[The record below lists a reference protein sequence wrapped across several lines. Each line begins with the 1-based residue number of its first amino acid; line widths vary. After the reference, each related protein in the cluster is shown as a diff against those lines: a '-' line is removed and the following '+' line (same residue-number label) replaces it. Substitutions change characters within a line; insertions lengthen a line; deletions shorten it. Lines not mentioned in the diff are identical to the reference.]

1 MSTPSVQKT
10 SISDP
15 LRPRPLNLSTLP
27 VTPVR
32 LAARFDDN
40 SDDICLTELVARAT
54 DAAALFNAAQN
65 PLPTDSD
72 DEGVDPTAVNPLKFL
87 PVPLQGLPDGAT
99 PQVAIPS
106 SGSQALE
113 YMKRTSVTAARK
125 DYSYIIGVVLGLVP
139 LSVTDPHLYR
149 AYRGHIQSSEAL
161 FIEWEKSAAHKLLIQ
176 RFVKEFRELSGQKLT
191 KSMEMFHE
199 YLIEV
204 KKASAQVAFTAM
216 IYHFTVERRSYN
228 SEPALKM
235 RSREVQLI
243 MWLVMY
249 METNDEEYVS
259 KFRQDCIN
267 RDLDLTS
274 IADCTLRASSQTY
287 PAFNRLAMCEEET
300 MTMSW
305 SWILRDLCAYLGGAQ
320 INNELD
326 IKALNLE
333 YFVPE
338 DQNVS
343 HDLRFEVLP
352 DGSFTDVLDWLTDE
366 LHARTAI
373 NTVANQA
380 GIISWVVD
388 DYKTVGNMLS
398 AMKTAE
404 SMDLYTAWW
413 KQYRRSDK
421 VPANVVIP
429 TGEWPIIEVSL
440 CKTLMRDAEKDLI
453 ANVPLQRERAAIV
466 AAKQQ
471 QRQRQ
476 QPARQPGA
484 TRPGRQQPPPPNEKK
499 KCRICR
505 KVPDDGH
512 TTAKCPDRTGG
523 ECHKWMAGGQSK
535 CGRGTDCCYEHP
547 ARPAGSAA
555 PAAPAAPATPVPAA
569 PHGAPPPYR
578 PAPAPVPS
586 QSALPAA
593 LENFTPMSETGMQ
606 EISCRNTTSPECTP
620 NFMCDLAYWGK
631 LVNDKAKEGLE
642 YCLPKSCDN
651 CRAYD
656 KTHRSASM
664 MTGQPSPEPA
674 PPEPAPEP
682 APTPDGSHENDGA
695 NDDYDYY
702 HDYDVSMGSAGMVT
716 SVEEVEQID
725 WWAAAHPTVTNAQVD
740 DVLDEDRHVGFATVP
755 AVPKCS
761 IQLLLTDYNVL
772 SLTDNNDVPIQL
784 DVLADIPAWVVAA
797 HAEQMN
803 LSTDDVSSLMLAV
816 DTDTCLHPAML
827 CPNGFAI
834 VDQVDNA
841 WCSICEAKVNMDV
854 AHCCEVCG
862 CQNAK
867 SDSSSEDIETVAQ
880 LCSMDSALPTDHA
893 RYTLRQ
899 FQKFGVPVTAALE
912 EVANLEADNSLYV
925 TSMEPVNS
933 TRASCLPDPSGYALL
948 GDQVNLNISMDD
960 ETAAAL
966 MDSPTDHEASI
977 DLESSG
983 SDHQINNEGVRR
995 LKKHYVN
1002 AMDKDAREL
1011 VMLFPTA
1018 DSNLDG
1024 DLMLSTNADA
1034 VVPAVDSNFH

>member
-1 MSTPSVQKT
+1 MSMPSVQKT

-54 DAAALFNAAQN
+54 DAAAFFNAAHN
-65 PLPTDSD
+65 PLPSDSD
-72 DEGVDPTAVNPLKFL
+72 DEGVDPTAVDPLKFL

-139 LSVTDPHLYR
+139 LSISDPHLYR
-149 AYRGHIQSSEAL
+149 AHRGHIQSCEAL

-199 YLIEV
+199 YLIQV

-216 IYHFTVERRSYN
+216 IYHFTVEHRSYN

-274 IADCTLRASSQTY
+274 IADCTIRASSQMY

-338 DQNVS
+338 DVNVS

-380 GIISWVVD
+380 GILSWVID

-413 KQYRRSDK
+413 KEYRRSDK

-466 AAKQQ
+466 ANK
-471 QRQRQ
+471 QRQ

-484 TRPGRQQPPPPNEKK
+484 TRPGKQQPPPPNEKK
-499 KCRICR
+499 KCRICK

-512 TTAKCPDRTGG
+512 NTAKCPNRTGG
-523 ECHKWMAGGQSK
+523 ECHKWMAGK

-547 ARPAGSAA
+547 ARPAE

-569 PHGAPPPYR
+569 PHGAPPPYK

-593 LENFTPMSETGMQ
+593 LENFTPMAETGTQ

-631 LVNDKAKEGLE
+631 LVNEKAKEGIE

-674 PPEPAPEP
+674 PTPEPVS
-682 APTPDGSHENDGA
+682 TPDGSHENDGA

-716 SVEEVEQID
+716 SIEEVAQVD
-725 WWAAAHPTVTNAQVD
+725 WWAAAHSTATNAQVD
-740 DVLDEDRHVGFATVP
+740 DVPSYHMATNEHVGFATIPV
-755 AVPKCS
+755 VPKCS
-761 IQLLLTDYNVL
+761 IQLLLTDYNL
-772 SLTDNNDVPIQL
+772 ADDNDVPIQL
-784 DVLADIPAWVVAA
+784 DVLAHIPAWVVAA
-797 HAEQMN
+797 HAEMN
-803 LSTDDVSSLMLAV
+803 LLTDDVSSLMLAV
-816 DTDTCLHPAML
+816 DAIEVPLKKYSMKVGKSIDGPSSLRAFCEIGTVNLLADVTD
-827 CPNGFAI
+827 
-834 VDQVDNA
+834 
-841 WCSICEAKVNMDV
+841 SDV
-854 AHCCEVCG
+854 
-862 CQNAK
+862 K
-867 SDSSSEDIETVAQ
+867 SNSSSEDMETVAR
-880 LCSMDSALPTDHA
+880 LCPMDSALPTDHA

-899 FQKFGVPVTAALE
+899 YQKFGVPVTAALK
-912 EVANLEADNSLYV
+912 EVANLEADNSLDAI
-925 TSMEPVNS
+925 SMEPVNC
-933 TRASCLPDPSGYALL
+933 TRASCPPDPSGYAIL
-948 GDQVNLNISMDD
+948 GDQVDINLSMDD

-966 MDSPTDHEASI
+966 MDSPADHEASI

-1024 DLMLSTNADA
+1024 DLMLSTNTDE
-1034 VVPAVDSNFH
+1034 VVPDVDSNFH

>member
-1 MSTPSVQKT
+1 MPSVQKT

-54 DAAALFNAAQN
+54 DAAAFFNAAHN
-65 PLPTDSD
+65 PLPSDSD
-72 DEGVDPTAVNPLKFL
+72 DEDVEPAKVNPLKFL
-87 PVPLQGLPDGAT
+87 PAPLQGLPDGAN

-139 LSVTDPHLYR
+139 LSISDPHLFR
-149 AYRGHIQSSEAL
+149 AHRGHIQSCEAL

-199 YLIEV
+199 YLIQV

-216 IYHFTVERRSYN
+216 IYHFTVEHRSYN

-274 IADCTLRASSQTY
+274 IADCTIRASSQMY
-287 PAFNRLAMCEEET
+287 PAFNRLAMCEEKT

-320 INNELD
+320 INNELN

-338 DQNVS
+338 DVNVS

-380 GIISWVVD
+380 GILSWVVD

-413 KQYRRSDK
+413 REYRRSDK

-453 ANVPLQRERAAIV
+453 ANVPLQRKRAAIV
-466 AAKQQ
+466 ASKQQ

-484 TRPGRQQPPPPNEKK
+484 TRPGKQQPPPPNEKK
-499 KCRICR
+499 KCRIC
-505 KVPDDGH
+505 KKIPDDGH

-523 ECHKWMAGGQSK
+523 VCHKWMAGK
-535 CGRGTDCCYEHP
+535 CGRGADCCYEHP
-547 ARPAGSAA
+547 ARPAEPAA

-593 LENFTPMSETGMQ
+593 LENFIPMAETGIQ

-631 LVNDKAKEGLE
+631 LVNEKAKEGIE

-674 PPEPAPEP
+674 PTPEPAS
-682 APTPDGSHENDGA
+682 TPDGSHENDGA

-716 SVEEVEQID
+716 SIEEVEQVD
-725 WWAAAHPTVTNAQVD
+725 WWTTAHSTATNVQVD
-740 DVLDEDRHVGFATVP
+740 DVLDEDRHVGFATIP

-772 SLTDNNDVPIQL
+772 SLADDNDVPIQL

-797 HAEQMN
+797 HAKMN

-816 DTDTCLHPAML
+816 D
-827 CPNGFAI
+827 
-834 VDQVDNA
+834 
-841 WCSICEAKVNMDV
+841 DV
-854 AHCCEVCG
+854 
-862 CQNAK
+862 K

-893 RYTLRQ
+893 RYTMRQ
-899 FQKFGVPVTAALE
+899 FQKFGVPVTAALK

-933 TRASCLPDPSGYALL
+933 TRASCLPDPSGYAIL
-948 GDQVNLNISMDD
+948 GDQVDINLSMDD

-966 MDSPTDHEASI
+966 MDSPADHGASI

-983 SDHQINNEGVRR
+983 SDHQINNEDVRR

-1024 DLMLSTNADA
+1024 DLMLSTNTDA